1 LRRQSSSFR
10 SGYLDLRAWRSC
22 DGDVSIAY
30 EPLSG
35 SLKGENLGTVAF
47 RVLSSTPL
55 FDHSTGALTQVEV
68 EVLDAGTVCEQELQ
82 PLPGRARAGLH
93 LRALRHGKACQR
105 LEG

>member
-1 LRRQSSSFR
+1 V
-10 SGYLDLRAWRSC
+10 GYLDLRAWRSC

-55 FDHSTGALTQVEV
+55 FDHSTGSLTQVEV

-82 PLPGRARAGLH
+82 LFLDAPEPDSSSEPYDTGRPANG
-93 LRALRHGKACQR
+93 
-105 LEG
+105 